1 MLGKLIKKDMKATS
15 RFFLPLI
22 LGYIGASVL
31 GKVLIEILLSIDPDA
46 AGSNVFNILTI
57 FSVFYLSLFI
67 FYLVAYY
74 ILTTVFLVYD
84 FYKTMISDQA
94 YLTHTLPVKTSSL
107 IHSKI
112 IVSVI
117 WQIIVNVLVI
127 LSVLLLMT
135 GHVRF
140 TYYGSL
146 LAEFMQMFDEALHA
160 EMGMGA
166 FSFCVYMVIFALI
179 DLISG
184 PLMFYAS
191 IALGHLS
198 GKHRILWAILWYS
211 GFYMAMQIITTIV
224 MVVMGYNFGLA
235 NSAMMGNFF
244 QRYFSFGL
252 LFSLAVTAL
261 FYWITRWVFE
271 KKLNLE

>member
-22 LGYIGASVL
+22 LGYIGASLL
-31 GKVLIEILLSIDPDA
+31 GKVLIEVLLSFKPDA
-46 AGSNVFNILTI
+46 MGSNVFNILTI
-57 FSVFYLSLFI
+57 FSVFYLALFI

-84 FYKTMISDQA
+84 FYKTMVSDQA

-140 TYYGSL
+140 TYYGNM
-146 LAEFMQMFDEALHA
+146 LAEFMELFNEALLA

-166 FSFCVYMVIFALI
+166 FPFCTYMAIFILI
-179 DLISG
+179 DLVSG

-198 GKHRILWAILWYS
+198 GKHRILWSILWYG
-211 GFYMAMQIITTIV
+211 GFYMAMQIIST
-224 MVVMGYNFGLA
+224 VVMGIMGYRFNISNSVLLGSFFKRYFLFGL
-235 NSAMMGNFF
+235 FF
-244 QRYFSFGL
+244 SV
-252 LFSLAVTAL
+252 AITVL
-261 FYWITRWVFE
+261 FYGITRWVFE